1 MTVLHIPTEKEYE
14 IVYEKKNRYG
24 IWYYTTAEK
33 WLFAADCKK
42 IFKKK

>member
-1 MTVLHIPTEKEYE
+1 MTVLHIPTEQEYE
-14 IVYEKKNRYG
+14 IMYEKKNRYG
-24 IWYYTTAEK
+24 LWYYTTAEK